1 MEKNLVSIITPVYN
15 GADFLHRSIK
25 SVLAQTYQHWELIL
39 IDDSSDDNSVEV
51 IKKYETDDRIK
62 LLKNDSNRGIPA
74 TRNNGIRQSKGEYV
88 ALLDQDDEWTPDKI
102 ETQIKILGKSDD
114 TVGLC
119 YSNVKFQSEERVLF
133 EQRNEIEAPDSI
145 DKNFEL
151 MLFKNLI
158 TSSTAL
164 IKKVV
169 LDEIGLFDESILWGG
184 DDYDLWLRIA
194 QKYKFAYADKTLCI
208 RFEHDKNYSGDKK
221 KMMMMSIEM
230 GESYAKEYN
239 LDNSIIKAVRANHYY
254 RYGIES
260 IKKKN
265 IGEGMYH
272 IIKSLIASK
281 RGFKEM
287 LKTFRNRFRAS

>member
-15 GADFLHRSIK
+15 GALFLDRSIK

-62 LLKNDSNRGIPA
+62 LLKNDSNLGIPA
-74 TRNNGIRQSKGEYV
+74 TRNIGIRQSKGEYV
-88 ALLDQDDEWTPDKI
+88 ALLDQDDEWTPDKL
-102 ETQIKILGKSDD
+102 ETQVEILDKSDE
-114 TVGLC
+114 TFGLC

-133 EQRNEIEAPDSI
+133 EQRNEIESLDSI

-164 IKKVV
+164 IKKTALEDV
-169 LDEIGLFDESILWGG
+169 GMFDESILWGG

-194 QKYKFAYADKTLCI
+194 QKYKLAYADKILCV

-239 LDNSIIKAVRANHYY
+239 LDNSTVKAIRANHYY

-265 IGEGMYH
+265 ISDGMYH
-272 IIKSLIASK
+272 IIKSLITSK

-287 LKTFRNRFRAS
+287 LKTISNKFKAS